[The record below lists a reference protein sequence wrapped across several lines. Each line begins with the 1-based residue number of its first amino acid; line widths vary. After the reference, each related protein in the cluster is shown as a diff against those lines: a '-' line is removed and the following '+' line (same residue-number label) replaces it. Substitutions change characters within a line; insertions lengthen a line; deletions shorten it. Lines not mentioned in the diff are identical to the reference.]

1 MTMLTKKLKIL
12 TEHCDPSRKLRL
24 SSLLKFLQEVSI
36 EDTERLGY
44 PRSTTLDRGLLWVI
58 GKQRVKINRLPC
70 YDETVEILTYPGEK
84 IPFLFPRHCKIYS
97 SSGELLVSSSAAWTL
112 IDEKSRLMV
121 DPEHFGIVIEG
132 ENKSDEIGF
141 QFPFKGFDLKK
152 EATFA
157 AKWRDCDLNGH
168 MNNTAYLDEAE
179 DLIPHSFLKEHE
191 LSFLDVAYKK
201 EIPLGQEIPVQYDEE
216 NLVYVFSS
224 ASFFIRLG
232 FHG

>member
-1 MTMLTKKLKIL
+1 MLTKKLKIL

-70 YDETVEILTYPGEK
+70 YDETVEILTYPGER

-121 DPEHFGIVIEG
+121 DPEQFGIVIEG
-132 ENKSDEIGF
+132 ENEGDEIGF

-179 DLIPHSFLKEHE
+179 DLIPHSFLKERE
-191 LSFLDVAYKK
+191 PSFLDVAYKK
-201 EIPLGQEIPVQYDEE
+201 EIPLGQEIPVQYGEE

-232 FHG
+232 FHE

>member
-1 MTMLTKKLKIL
+1 MLTKKLKIL

-70 YDETVEILTYPGEK
+70 YDETVEILTYPGER

-121 DPEHFGIVIEG
+121 DPEQFGIVIEG
-132 ENKSDEIGF
+132 ENEGDEIGF

-191 LSFLDVAYKK
+191 PSFLDVAYKK
-201 EIPLGQEIPVQYDEE
+201 EIPLGQEIPVQYGEE

-232 FHG
+232 FHD